1 MSDSTT
7 ASVTFT
13 GRVKWFNV
21 KSGFGFI
28 TVTDGDRSGEDVFVH
43 HSSIDVDKEQFKYLV
58 QGEYVSFNLEETPED
73 SEHEYA
79 CSHVRGVSGGQL
91 MCETRNTIRQERMQ
105 RERENGGSEHR
116 QHTVRGSGGRGR
128 GRGRGRRMV
137 RGRGRSNQG
146 TNQGREEW
154 VLMRRRV

>member
-7 ASVTFT
+7 ASETFT
-13 GRVKWFNV
+13 GRVKWFNA

-91 MCETRNTIRQERMQ
+91 MCETRNAIRQEQMQ
-105 RERENGGSEHR
+105 RARENGGSEQR
-116 QHTVRGSGGRGR
+116 QHTVRGRGR

-137 RGRGRSNQG
+137 RGRGRSQPSSG
-146 TNQGREEW
+146 QGREEW